1 MKIRFNHSRR
11 FLFVVLGET
20 TLMLEDHLLPR
31 LRAGH
36 PVVSIVSHEWERVQ
50 EILRNSANSLNRS
63 LLRWSSADGNLL
75 ELRKEVDVMG
85 WYPLRD
91 ENGSNVGPR
100 FDDVRTSQTNEQ
112 GEPDWISGR
121 VGRVAVDYLL
131 WWYSKQYW
139 LDDSILWVE
148 DITPYFD
155 TGHGAGNTERRM
167 LVRRIRDFCS
177 SGEAISGNKSIVMTF
192 PEDYLPPELEKDV
205 EQFNLP
211 LPKASELEKLLIRVH
226 ADWAYTHPGTVDLP
240 QNEVFRQVVR
250 AAAGLTWQEAD
261 TAFRRIFADMTFGAH
276 PRRLMIE
283 DDVKVLNEQKAQII
297 NKTGVLEF
305 IETADSMDNIGG
317 MNNLKRWLSV
327 HRGALDDETDPPKG
341 LLMMGVPGCGKSLMA
356 RAVATDWRLPLLSLK
371 ASNIFDKYVGESE
384 GKISRALAIAE
395 AIAPCVLWVDEI
407 EKMLAGS
414 GSDGSNDS
422 GVSARVGG
430 SILSWMA
437 DKKAPVFVVATANN
451 PERLDPAYVRR
462 GRFDERFFI
471 DLPGPNTRRDI
482 IKAHLKKR
490 FPDLDPASIGLDNLV
505 GLSHGYTGAEIEAC
519 IVEAKNTGRHLNQPI
534 SGGLLAA
541 AMSELTPD
549 SHAMSAD
556 IEHIRK
562 LWGGDRARKAD
573 DEPEVDLNQAGF
585 VNQEIR
591 DAVDDQKRRS
601 RGAIREF

>member
-1 MKIRFNHSRR
+1 M
-11 FLFVVLGET
+11 
-20 TLMLEDHLLPR
+20 LPR

-50 EILRNSANSLNRS
+50 EILRNSANKLNRR
-63 LLRWSSADGNLL
+63 LLRWSSASGHVL
-75 ELRKEVDVMG
+75 ELRSENDVMD

-91 ENGSNVGPR
+91 DSGSNVGPS
-100 FDDVRTSQTNEQ
+100 FDDVRTGQLGED
-112 GEPDWISGR
+112 GEPDWTTGR

-131 WWYSKQYW
+131 WWYSKQLW
-139 LDDSILWVE
+139 LDDSILWLE

-155 TGHGAGNTERRM
+155 NTGHGAGVVERRF
-167 LVRRIRDFCS
+167 LVRRIRDFCA
-177 SGEAISGNKSIVMTF
+177 SGEAITGNKSIVMTF

-211 LPKASELEKLLIRVH
+211 LPKSSELEKLLKRVH
-226 ADWAYTHPGTVDLP
+226 SDWVKLHSGSVDLP
-240 QNEVFRQVVR
+240 KNEVFRQVVR

-261 TAFRRIFADMTFGAH
+261 TAFRRIFADMTFDAP
-276 PRRLMIE
+276 PRKLMVE

-305 IETADSMDNIGG
+305 IETSDSMDNIGG
-317 MNNLKRWLSV
+317 MNNLKHWLSI
-327 HRGALDDETDPPKG
+327 HKGSLDDETDPPKG

-407 EKMLAGS
+407 EKLLAGS

-471 DLPGPNTRRDI
+471 DLPGPNTRREI
-482 IKAHLKKR
+482 IKAHLNKR
-490 FPDLDPASIGLDNLV
+490 FSNLDPASVGLEHLV
-505 GLSHGYTGAEIEAC
+505 ALSHGYTGAEIEAC
-519 IVEAKNTGRHLNQPI
+519 IVEAKNNARHLGTSI
-534 SGGLLAA
+534 SGALLAD
-541 AMSELTPD
+541 AMKELTPD
-549 SHAMSAD
+549 SHAMGAD

-573 DEPEVDLNQAGF
+573 DEPEVDLNEAGF
-585 VNQEIR
+585 ANEEIR
-591 DAVDDQKRRS
+591 NAANEQKRRS
-601 RGAIREF
+601 RGGIREF

>member
-1 MKIRFNHSRR
+1 M
-11 FLFVVLGET
+11 LGET